1 VTTTLVQ
8 LRRGKPTPG
17 TTAPAAG
24 ARVVDGSQVGGPRVY
39 VETHGC
45 QMNVADSELLLGV
58 LADAGYAA
66 VTSPDDADVVVVNTC
81 AVREKAEAKVLNR
94 AHELGALQRRRP
106 SW

>member
-1 VTTTLVQ
+1 
-8 LRRGKPTPG
+8 
-17 TTAPAAG
+17 
-24 ARVVDGSQVGGPRVY
+24 VVDGSQVGGPRVY

-81 AVREKAEAKVLNR
+81 AVREKAEAKVST
-94 AHELGALQRRRP
+94 AP
-106 SW
+106 TSWARCSAAGRSW